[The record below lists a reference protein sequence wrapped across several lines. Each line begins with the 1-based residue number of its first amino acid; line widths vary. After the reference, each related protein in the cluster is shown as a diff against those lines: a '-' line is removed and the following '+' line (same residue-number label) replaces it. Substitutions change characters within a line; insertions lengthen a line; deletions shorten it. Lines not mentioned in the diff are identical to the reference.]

1 MTFPDILV
9 YHCMLGL
16 PLDTVV
22 KCERIVSDL
31 FLGKFDLE
39 LACVVTCL
47 VYKET
52 LIIDSCIQVL
62 KELRELVIRGAF

>member
-1 MTFPDILV
+1 MTFLNIFV
-9 YHCMLGL
+9 HHWILGL
-16 PLDTVV
+16 QLDSAVR
-22 KCERIVSDL
+22 CERIV
-31 FLGKFDLE
+31 FFWGGKFDLD
-39 LACVVTCL
+39 LACIVTCL